1 MGVNEVISQAMEL
14 KPQERYLIIEQ
25 LIQSLNQPDKEIEKL
40 WIEESEK
47 RLAAYEKGDLKT
59 VSFEEVFNK

>member
-1 MGVNEVISQAMEL
+1 MGVNEVINQAMEL